1 MIVKCKL
8 SQCPYYKDN
17 FCIKSEVVGID
28 QNGMCSVPW
37 RKGQQRIL
45 QRPFTD
51 ELYPKKKIN
60 IVDAIKYEEK
70 EEEAE
75 DQSKED
81 NNGSPA

>member
-1 MIVKCKL
+1 MIIKCKVN
-8 SQCPYYKDN
+8 QCPYYKDE

-28 QNGMCSVPW
+28 QNGMCGVLW
-37 RKGQQRIL
+37 RRGQQRTL

-51 ELYPKKKIN
+51 ELYPKKRIN

-70 EEEAE
+70 EESAE

>member
-1 MIVKCKL
+1 M
-8 SQCPYYKDN
+8 
-17 FCIKSEVVGID
+17 
-28 QNGMCSVPW
+28 
-37 RKGQQRIL
+37 L

-51 ELYPKKKIN
+51 ELYPKKRIN

-70 EEEAE
+70 EEETE